1 MSIGTGGTNTARD
14 TASDTGANTAPD
26 TTRDTARDTAPDT
39 GANLPANTGAGIAD
53 DPDRAPARSHLYAM
67 GMSDEEM
74 RRPVVGIASTWTGTM
89 PCNLTHRELAAHVAE
104 GVRRAGGTPME
115 FNTIAVSDNL
125 TMGTPGM
132 RASLVSREVIAD
144 SIELMG
150 RAHGFDAM
158 VCVVGCDKTVPAA
171 IMAIARLD
179 VPSVVLY
186 SGSMMPGRWRDR
198 DVTIQDMWEALGERA
213 VGRVSAE
220 DVDDLARH
228 ACPGPGTCAAQ
239 YTANTMA
246 GIADFLGL
254 APFGIGDIP
263 AVAEEKNEAARRAGE
278 IAMEALARDAR
289 PSTVLSEGALHNAL
303 VAVAAMGGST
313 NSVLHLLAIARE
325 AGLPL
330 RIDDIGEVCR
340 RVPIVAGLKPSGRH
354 TAADLWRA
362 GGTALVARRLHEA
375 GLLREDVTLVDGR
388 TLAQVAADA
397 VETPGQP
404 VVATVAEPVKGPGAL
419 AILRGSLAPEGCV
432 LKLGGRPDFR
442 REGPARVFDSE
453 EECFAAI
460 QEGVIVPGDVVV
472 VRYEGPA
479 GGPGMREM
487 LSITGALVG
496 QGLGD
501 SVALVTDG
509 RFSGVSHGLVIGH
522 VAPEAHHGGPI
533 ALVRDGDT
541 VVVDSA
547 ANRLDLEVD
556 DEELARRRAAWR
568 RPERVVERGVLAKYA
583 AVVGSASDGA
593 VTC

>member
-1 MSIGTGGTNTARD
+1 MSETSTTGH
-14 TASDTGANTAPD
+14 
-26 TTRDTARDTAPDT
+26 
-39 GANLPANTGAGIAD
+39 GIAG

-67 GMSDEEM
+67 GLDDEAM
-74 RRPVVGIASTWTGTM
+74 RRPTVGIASTWTGTM

-104 GVRRAGGTPME
+104 GVRRAGGTPLE

-150 RAHGFDAM
+150 RAHGFDAL

-171 IMAIARLD
+171 IMALARLD

-186 SGSMMPGRWRDR
+186 SGSMMPGRWRGR
-198 DVTIQDMWEALGERA
+198 DVTIQDMWEALGERSVGA
-213 VGRVSAE
+213 VSQE
-220 DVDDLARH
+220 EVDDLARH
-228 ACPGPGTCAAQ
+228 ACPGAGTCAAQ

-254 APFGIGDIP
+254 APFGVGDIP
-263 AVAEEKNEAARRAGE
+263 AVAEGKGAAAELVGE
-278 IAMEALARDAR
+278 IAMGALARDAR
-289 PSTVLSEGALHNAL
+289 PSRILTEAAMRNAL
-303 VAVAAMGGST
+303 VSVAAMGGST

-330 RIDDIGEVCR
+330 AIDDIGDVCR

-362 GGTALVARRLHEA
+362 GGTSLVAKRLLEA
-375 GLLREDVTLVDGR
+375 GLLDEDVTLVDGR
-388 TLAQVAADA
+388 TLAEVA
-397 VETPGQP
+397 GQAREAEGQK

-419 AILRGSLAPEGCV
+419 AILRGSLAPDGCV

-453 EECFAAI
+453 EDCYAAI
-460 QEGVIVPGDVVV
+460 QRGAITAGDVVV

-496 QGLGD
+496 RGLGD

-522 VAPEAHHGGPI
+522 VAPEAHRGGPI
-533 ALVRDGDT
+533 ALVADGDL
-541 VVVDSA
+541 VAVDSA
-547 ANRLDLEVD
+547 AGRLDLLVE
-556 DEELARRRAAWR
+556 EAELAARRAAWR
-568 RPERVVERGVLAKYA
+568 RPERPVERGVLSKYVA
-583 AVVGSASDGA
+583 TVGSASDGA

>member
-1 MSIGTGGTNTARD
+1 MT
-14 TASDTGANTAPD
+14 
-26 TTRDTARDTAPDT
+26 
-39 GANLPANTGAGIAD
+39 IAD

-67 GMSDEEM
+67 GLTREDM
-74 RRPVVGIASTWTGTM
+74 RLPTVGIASTWTGTM
-89 PCNLTHRELAAHVAE
+89 PCNLTHRELAAQVAE
-104 GVRRAGGTPME
+104 GVRRAGGLPME

-150 RAHGFDAM
+150 RAHQFDAL
-158 VCVVGCDKTVPAA
+158 VCIVGCDKTVPAG
-171 IMAIARLD
+171 IMALARLD
-179 VPSVVLY
+179 VPSVILY

-198 DVTIQDMWEALGERA
+198 DVTIQDMWESLGERA
-213 VGRVSAE
+213 VGRLSQD

-239 YTANTMA
+239 YTANTMGA
-246 GIADFLGL
+246 VADFLGL

-263 AVAEEKNEAARRAGE
+263 AVADTKPEAATRVGE
-278 IAMEALARDAR
+278 IVMDALARDAR
-289 PSTVLSEGALHNAL
+289 PSRILTPDALHNAI
-303 VAVAAMGGST
+303 VSVAAMGGST
-313 NSVLHLLAIARE
+313 NAVLHLLAIARE
-325 AGLPL
+325 AGVPL
-330 RIDDIGEVCR
+330 RIDEIGQVCR
-340 RVPIVAGLKPSGRH
+340 EVPIITGLKPGGPH

-362 GGTALVARRLHEA
+362 GGTALVAKRLLEA
-375 GLLREDVTLVDGR
+375 GLLREDVTLVEGR
-388 TLAQVAADA
+388 TLAEVAAA
-397 VETPGQP
+397 ASEKPGQTT
-404 VVATVAEPVKGPGAL
+404 VKTVAAPAKPPGAL
-419 AILRGSLAPEGCV
+419 AILRGTLAPEGCV
-432 LKLGGRPDFR
+432 LKLGGRADFR

-460 QEGVIVPGDVVV
+460 QSGTIVPGDVVI

-522 VAPEAHHGGPI
+522 VAPEAAKGGPI

-541 VVVDSA
+541 VVVDTA
-547 ANRLDLEVD
+547 KAGLDLLVD
-556 DEELARRRAAWR
+556 EDELAARRAAWR
-568 RPERVVERGVLAKYA
+568 APERPVERGVLAKYVA
-583 AVVGSASDGA
+583 SVGSASDGA
-593 VTC
+593 TTV